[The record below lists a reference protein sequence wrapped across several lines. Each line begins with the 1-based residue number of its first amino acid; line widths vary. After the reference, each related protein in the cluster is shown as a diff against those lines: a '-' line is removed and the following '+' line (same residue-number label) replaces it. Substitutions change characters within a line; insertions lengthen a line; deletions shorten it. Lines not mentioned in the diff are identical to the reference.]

1 MICIDSPVFVWYD
14 LYQST
19 NRSPARDFEARRL
32 AEGRGVQRRAC
43 AATVE
48 MAARPAAGGPGRS
61 TGSNRDD
68 SDVKFNLKYFSA
80 VYTTCSELMHC
91 LAWRRQRP
99 WLASAA
105 ARARSDS
112 RVPGP
117 GWVEASAQ
125 TMWSPP
131 PSQSRMSANDSQCEL
146 AIMIMIV
153 RTS

>member
-1 MICIDSPVFVWYD
+1 MQHS
-14 LYQST
+14 
-19 NRSPARDFEARRL
+19 
-32 AEGRGVQRRAC
+32 AC

-48 MAARPAAGGPGRS
+48 VAARPAAGGPGRS

-80 VYTTCSELMHC
+80 VYTTCSELMHG

-105 ARARSDS
+105 ARSDS
-112 RVPGP
+112 RVPA
-117 GWVEASAQ
+117 WVEASAQ
-125 TMWSPP
+125 TMWSQP
-131 PSQSRMSANDSQCEL
+131 PSQSRMSANDSHCEL

-153 RTS
+153 RAS

>member
-1 MICIDSPVFVWYD
+1 MQHS
-14 LYQST
+14 
-19 NRSPARDFEARRL
+19 
-32 AEGRGVQRRAC
+32 AC

-48 MAARPAAGGPGRS
+48 VAARPAAGGPGRS
-61 TGSNRDD
+61 TGINRDD

-80 VYTTCSELMHC
+80 VYTTCSELMHG

-105 ARARSDS
+105 ARSDS